1 MNTVKAARALTR
13 RYDAELR
20 PFGVTVAQF
29 TVLMQVRFGKAESL
43 SAMAESIAMDRT
55 TLSRNIDLLVR
66 KGLVRKSTQAG
77 GSARVCVLTA
87 EAESLTEDLIPKWYE
102 AQAEMR
108 RLLNGIDVDNYLKT
122 LRLLING

>member
-29 TVLMQVRFGKAESL
+29 TVLMQIRFGKAESL

-66 KGLVRKSTQAG
+66 KGLVQKSPRAG
-77 GSARVCVLTA
+77 GSARLCVLTA
-87 EAESLTEDLIPKWYE
+87 EAEALTEDLIPKWYQ
-102 AQAEMR
+102 AQTEMR
-108 RLLNGIDVDNYLKT
+108 HLLNGVDIDNYLKT
-122 LRLLING
+122 LRLLIDG